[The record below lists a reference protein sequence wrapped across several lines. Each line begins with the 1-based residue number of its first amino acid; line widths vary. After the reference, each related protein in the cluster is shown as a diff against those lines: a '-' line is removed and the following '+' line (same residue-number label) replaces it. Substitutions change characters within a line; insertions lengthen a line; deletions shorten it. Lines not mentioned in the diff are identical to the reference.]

1 MAEEKQEEK
10 TQIETLETRKFQYSN
25 NVNFEFDIEVSKPEL
40 AVAEITDF
48 MELMKR
54 AITDLEKLRETY
66 IKKIEKPENEKV
78 SEGSNAD
85 KEKKEEKQINGNE
98 KTIKGKEAA

>member
-1 MAEEKQEEK
+1 MEEEKKEK
-10 TQIETLETRKFQYSN
+10 KIETLETRKFQYSN

-54 AITDLEKLRETY
+54 AITDLEKLREGY
-66 IKKIEKPENEKV
+66 VKKIEKPDNEK
-78 SEGSNAD
+78 SGGGSNAD
-85 KEKKEEKQINGNE
+85 SEKKGEK
-98 KTIKGKEAA
+98 